1 MEASKMIKSM
11 LFAAVAFVPL
21 CLGQAQAAEY
31 NWDQSTEYGPNSINT
46 KTDVFFADRLKEL
59 SDGKI
64 AITIHSGA
72 ALGFREKDHLFAV
85 ADGALPIA
93 TTVSGTLAGVD
104 PIFLLSSLPFV
115 AKDFDDV
122 RKLWDI
128 ARPYYEKVFEKYDQ
142 KLIHAGWIDPSGIW
156 AENEIKSQADLK
168 NLRIRTYD
176 ATGTRV
182 LDALGA
188 SPLQI
193 SWSDV
198 VPQLATG
205 SISAVLTGVD
215 GGAAANFWDYTSVF
229 TQINYAMPLTFV
241 HMNMDAYNSL
251 PPELQKAVM
260 QAGEEA
266 TEWRAQQIRQNQAA
280 KYDELRSHGMTV
292 VEKVDPEFAKAL
304 SEAAQPVIEDWKA
317 KAGSRADEILTK
329 FAAE

>member
-1 MEASKMIKSM
+1 MIRSM
-11 LFAAVAFVPL
+11 LVTAATLVPL
-21 CLGQAQAAEY
+21 CLGQVANAADF

-46 KTDVFFADRLKEL
+46 KTDEFYAQRLSEL
-59 SDGKI
+59 SDGRI
-64 AITIHSGA
+64 DITIHSGA
-72 ALGFREKDHLFAV
+72 SLGFREKDHLFAV

-104 PIFLLSSLPFV
+104 PIFLLSSLPFT

-122 RKLWDI
+122 RKLLDI
-128 ARPYYEKVFEKYDQ
+128 ARPHYEAVFEQYGQ
-142 KLIHAGWIDPSGIW
+142 KLIHAGWVDPSGIW
-156 AENEIKSQADLK
+156 ANKQIASVEDLK

-182 LDALGA
+182 LNALDA

-215 GGAAANFWDYTSVF
+215 GGAAANFWDYTNTF

-241 HMNMDAYNSL
+241 HMNLDTYNAL
-251 PPELQKAVM
+251 PADLQAAVM

-266 TEWRAQQIRQNQAA
+266 TEWRAEQVRQNQAA
-280 KYDELRSHGMTV
+280 KYEELRSHDMTV
-292 VEKVDPEFAKAL
+292 FESIDPAFAAKL
-304 SEAAQPVIEDWKA
+304 TEAAQPIVDDWKE
-317 KAGSRADEILTK
+317 KTGDRANQILDA
-329 FAAE
+329 FNAQ

>member
-1 MEASKMIKSM
+1 MIRSM
-11 LFAAVAFVPL
+11 LVTATTLGSL
-21 CLGQAQAAEY
+21 CLGQIANAAEFE
-31 NWDQSTEYGPNSINT
+31 WDQSTEYGPNSVNT
-46 KTDVFFADRLKEL
+46 KTDEFYAKRLNEL
-59 SDGKI
+59 SDGRI
-64 AITIHSGA
+64 EITIHSGA
-72 ALGFREKDHLFAV
+72 SLGFREKDHLFAV

-104 PIFLLSSLPFV
+104 PIFLLSSLPFT

-122 RKLWDI
+122 RKLWEI
-128 ARPYYEKVFEKYDQ
+128 ARPYYEDVFAQYDQ

-156 AENEIKSQADLK
+156 ADKEISSIEELN

-182 LDALGA
+182 LNALGA

-215 GGAAANFWDYTSVF
+215 GGAAANFWDYTNTF

-241 HMNMDAYNSL
+241 HMNLDTFNAL
-251 PPELQKAVM
+251 PNDLQKAVM
-260 QAGEEA
+260 QAGKEA
-266 TEWRAQQIRQNQAA
+266 TEWRAEQVRKNQAA
-280 KYDELRSHGMTV
+280 KYDELRSHDMTV
-292 VEKVDPEFAKAL
+292 FESVDASFAAKL
-304 SEAAQPVIEDWKA
+304 TEAAQPIVDDWKA
-317 KAGSRADEILTK
+317 KTGDRADEILK
-329 FAAE
+329 SFNDQ

>member
-1 MEASKMIKSM
+1 MLKSI
-11 LFAAVAFVPL
+11 LFATATLLPL
-21 CLGQAQAAEY
+21 GFTQLHAAEF
-31 NWDQSTEYGPNSINT
+31 NWDQSTEYGVNSINT

-59 SDGKI
+59 SEDRI
-64 AITIHSGA
+64 NITIHSGA

-122 RKLWDI
+122 RALWKI
-128 ARPYYEKVFEKYDQ
+128 ARPYYEEVFEKYDQ

-156 AENEIKSQADLK
+156 ANGEIKSVDDLK
-168 NLRIRTYD
+168 SLRIRTYD

-215 GGAAANFWDYTSVF
+215 GGAAANFWDYTNSF

-241 HMNMDAYNSL
+241 HMNMDAYNAL
-251 PPELQKAVM
+251 PPELQEAVM

-266 TEWRAQQIRQNQAA
+266 TEWRAKQISQNQAA
-280 KYDELRSHGMTV
+280 KYDELRSHNMTV
-292 VEKVDPEFAKAL
+292 VEKIDDELVTKL
-304 SEAAQPVIEDWKA
+304 SEAAQPVIDDWKA
-317 KAGSRADEILTK
+317 KAGDSAEEILAK
-329 FAAE
+329 FSAK